1 VTLTARETKI
11 LDLLLEGKKDK
22 EIARELHVTDNT
34 VRSYL
39 RVIEAKL
46 DAPSRIVAC
55 VRYDRLKRF

>member
-1 VTLTARETKI
+1 VTLTDRETRI

-22 EIARELHVTDNT
+22 EIAREIHVTEGT

-55 VRYDRLKRF
+55 VKYDRGRR